1 MTPTTVAVATMPID
15 WLVVG
20 AAALSGLMGGVH
32 CAAMCGGIATGFS
45 AMGPRSGWR
54 YALEP
59 NLGRVAGYV
68 LAGALAGGLGR
79 GIVDVASSQWL
90 AFGLRMAVGLV
101 LVIVAVRLLDRRGRF
116 TRLRV
121 PGTALWRGLRP
132 LQRRLLPAN
141 TTGKRLALGM
151 LWGWMPCGLST
162 TLLAAAWLQA
172 DARNGAL
179 TMAAFGLA
187 TLPVMLPL
195 TWAGAR
201 VGARLH
207 RGGWM
212 TAAGVLVLSAGLLTI
227 AAPWLMQ
234 VPALHGPLAA
244 LGCRTLPG

>member
-1 MTPTTVAVATMPID
+1 MATTMPID

-32 CAAMCGGIATGFS
+32 CVAMCGGIATGFS
-45 AMGPRSGWR
+45 TMGLPGGWR

-59 NLGRVAGYV
+59 NLGRVGGYV
-68 LAGALAGGLGR
+68 IAGAVAGAFGR
-79 GIVDVASSQWL
+79 GIVDVANSEWL
-90 AFGLRMAVGLV
+90 AFGLRAMVGLV
-101 LVIVAVRLLDRRGRF
+101 LVIVAIRLLDRHGRVA
-116 TRLRV
+116 RMRV
-121 PGTALWRGLRP
+121 PGASLWTWLRP
-132 LQRRLLPAN
+132 LQRGLLPAN
-141 TTGKRLALGM
+141 STAKRLALGM
-151 LWGWMPCGLST
+151 LWGWLPCGLST

-179 TMAAFGLA
+179 TMAAFGLG

-201 VGARLH
+201 VGRRLQH
-207 RGGWM
+207 GGM
-212 TAAGVLVLSAGLLTI
+212 ITAAGVLVLSAGMVTL

-244 LGCRTLPG
+244 LGCRPVPG

>member
-1 MTPTTVAVATMPID
+1 MPID
-15 WLVVG
+15 WIIIG

-45 AMGPRSGWR
+45 AMGPRGGWR

-59 NLGRVAGYV
+59 NLGRIGGYV
-68 LAGALAGGLGR
+68 LAGAVAGGLGS
-79 GIVDVASSQWL
+79 GIVNVARSEWL
-90 AFGLRMAVGLV
+90 ALGLRTAVGVV
-101 LVIVAVRLLDRRGRF
+101 LVVVALRLLDRQGRLA
-116 TRLRV
+116 RLRT
-121 PGTALWRGLRP
+121 PGAALWQRLRP

-195 TWAGAR
+195 TWAG
-201 VGARLH
+201 VRLGRH
-207 RGGWM
+207 LQRGGWM
-212 TAAGVLVLSAGLLTI
+212 TAAGIVVMLAGMLTI

-234 VPALHGPLAA
+234 VPALHGPLSA
-244 LGCRTLPG
+244 LGCHTLPG